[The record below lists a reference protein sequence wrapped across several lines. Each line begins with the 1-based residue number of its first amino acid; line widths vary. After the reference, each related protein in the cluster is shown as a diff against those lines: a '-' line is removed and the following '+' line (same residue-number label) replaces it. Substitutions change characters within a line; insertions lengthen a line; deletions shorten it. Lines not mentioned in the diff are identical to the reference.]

1 MIGQRA
7 AMAREELTSQCV
19 QRCPILLL
27 LKPFIGPYNTEK
39 LIYFLNDLHN
49 RLVPA
54 EERGASNSST
64 FIGVWDNVAFQ
75 HSAAHSRM
83 SVLYLPPYSPF
94 LNLIEEF
101 FSVWRWK
108 VSDHRPDHFT
118 GGNGCWVWS
127 HFS

>member
-1 MIGQRA
+1 MCA
-7 AMAREELTSQCV
+7 ALSNFALTQ
-19 QRCPILLL
+19 
-27 LKPFIGPYNTEK
+27 PFIGPYNTEK

-75 HSAAHSRM
+75 HSAAVTDWFAAHSRM

-108 VSDHRPDHFT
+108 VSDHRPDDFT